1 METSLRIAVY
11 PGTFDPV
18 TYGHIDIIRRAA
30 AVFDTLVVG
39 VLKNYSKNP
48 LFDIPER
55 VDMLRE
61 VTKDM
66 PGVRITSFEGLVIDF
81 CKEQGAAVIIR
92 GIRSFSDFEFEQLM
106 AQTNRKLSPGVETMF
121 LTTSPEYSYVS
132 SSSVR
137 ELITFDGDISAFV
150 PDAVKER
157 IRRKVNS

>member
-1 METSLRIAVY
+1 
-11 PGTFDPV
+11 
-18 TYGHIDIIRRAA
+18 
-30 AVFDTLVVG
+30 
-39 VLKNYSKNP
+39 
-48 LFDIPER
+48 
-55 VDMLRE
+55 
-61 VTKDM
+61 
-66 PGVRITSFEGLVIDF
+66 
-81 CKEQGAAVIIR
+81 
-92 GIRSFSDFEFEQLM
+92 M